1 MNRVQSANVIRFYL
15 SQLPARNGAHVFE
28 ELCRQLAR
36 MRIASNVVPATGPVG
51 AGGDQGRDFETFR
64 TYLAAG
70 DLAPTTFIG
79 RATEKTLAFSCTLQ
93 QDRLAEKIRTD
104 VAKIVAGGHR
114 VDGVYVFTE
123 RSIPIGDRHQIE
135 KELSEKRGIQLH
147 VLDGEWL
154 AEQLADAETFWIAE
168 QYLAV
173 PSQFYPEALDE
184 QPATWYEEL
193 REEWRSRKGVSGSFG
208 EYSALRRG
216 IRYATFQT
224 EAQADLP
231 FWSGW
236 LKQLI
241 TVADRF
247 IARRV
252 VYELAVSSLRLG
264 RGTLRRHEE
273 RLRQYMEEAIASSD
287 PGTLQD
293 AQILLTFMGGADQH
307 GLIDLRE
314 GELADL
320 RDRIEAQVRAVH
332 GKTRDPSVRAQLLQ
346 TAAHVHFLPAP
357 PYGRLDPDRVT
368 TSFATLEEALAAAEM
383 GPLFPIDEFA
393 QHMTLMTPFIV
404 DLPGYEAFVTKLDD
418 LVAQRMGRASAA
430 ARARDRAVA
439 LHNAGRLIAAL
450 REFHRVRVDWFAGD
464 TVRGSLLAMAIISQ
478 IYQQLH
484 LHQASKYYAL
494 GFAHLALNLGDET
507 LLDMVPRG
515 VLLAA
520 QADYESGALV
530 SYIGLCDAGLH
541 LRYRIEGHH
550 PGYIREGGQALYGL
564 VVLKAYSSL
573 HDPDLDSHLAER
585 LRALDVLDEIDQVI
599 VDAGARDPWKERQA
613 FADHYAAEMG
623 VAAFSDAGPEREI
636 SWRALGITWR
646 VRFKNDYATT
656 RAAERFCA
664 FAQIILAD
672 LADVDLALL
681 PTDITIDL
689 KATETTSAEA
699 RPSNEGRRWDI
710 EVPTTVSKDKVVDL
724 AVEAIAAVTT
734 VLLEASLLPMDQAHD
749 LMDHIFRE
757 GITNKLLP
765 SVSYDSAYTQFI
777 PEKDFDAPVREE
789 RAPLSPTVR
798 PTPPQHAELARRSG
812 PGPTYTAEEAR
823 EKLTWRYRRSP
834 QMIRLT
840 LPRLL
845 ADLRT
850 RTLIEDLR
858 REGWLDW
865 RILGALST
873 RVLNWRVEQT
883 DPRTV
888 DEHKSAMLRL
898 MRDPEPVD
906 GPMVPLS
913 IFTRESLEMVDNFN
927 ITSTLRNWDLDLRQ
941 RTPDIKAI
949 RLFLNERYRHD
960 KDDID
965 HDDPF
970 SVEST
975 RPSPA

>member
-1 MNRVQSANVIRFYL
+1 MNRVQSANMIRFYL

-64 TYLAAG
+64 TYLAAS

-79 RATEKTLAFSCTLQ
+79 RATDKTLAFSCTLQ
-93 QDRLAEKIRTD
+93 QDRLPEKIETD
-104 VAKIVAGGHR
+104 VAKVLAGGHG

-123 RSIPIGDRHQIE
+123 RNIPVGVRHEIE
-135 KELSEKRGIQLH
+135 KEMSEKHGIEVH
-147 VLDGEWL
+147 VLDGEWI
-154 AEQLADAETFWIAE
+154 AEQLGDPETFWIAE
-168 QYLAV
+168 QYLGV
-173 PSQFYPEALDE
+173 PSQFYPEPLDE
-184 QPATWYEEL
+184 RPATWYEEL
-193 REEWRSRKGVSGSFG
+193 RDEWRARTGVSGSFG

-216 IRYATFQT
+216 IRYSGAQP

-236 LKQLI
+236 LERLI

-247 IARRV
+247 IARRA

-264 RGTLRRHEE
+264 RGTLRGHEE
-273 RLRQYMEEAIASSD
+273 RLREYMEEAIASSD

-293 AQILLTFMGGADQH
+293 GQIMVTFMGGADQR

-314 GELADL
+314 GELAEL
-320 RDRIEAQVRAVH
+320 RDRLEAQVRAVH
-332 GKTRDPSVRAQLLQ
+332 ARTDDPSVRAQLLQ

-357 PYGRLDPDRVT
+357 PYGQPEPERIT
-368 TSFATLEEALAAAEM
+368 TSFATLEEALADAEN

-404 DLPGYEAFVTKLDD
+404 DLPGYEAFVTKMDD
-418 LVAQRMGRASAA
+418 LVAKRMGRASAA
-430 ARARDRAVA
+430 ERARDRAVA
-439 LHNAGRLIAAL
+439 LHDAGRLTAAL

-464 TVRGSLLAMAIISQ
+464 TVRGSLLAMAMISQ
-478 IYQQLH
+478 IYHQLH

-515 VLLAA
+515 VLQAA

-530 SYIGLCDAGLH
+530 SYIGLCDTGLR

-550 PGYIREGGQALYGL
+550 PGYIRGGGQTLYGL

-573 HDPDLDSHLAER
+573 HDPELDGHLAEC
-585 LRALDVLDEIDQVI
+585 LRGLDVLEEVEQVI
-599 VDAGARDPWKERQA
+599 FDAAARDPWKERQA

-636 SWRALGITWR
+636 SWRALGLTWR
-646 VRFKNDYATT
+646 VRFKNEYATT

-664 FAQIILAD
+664 FAQILLAD
-672 LADVDLALL
+672 MADVDLALL
-681 PTDITIDL
+681 PTYITIEL
-689 KATETTSAEA
+689 KATGATSAEVQ
-699 RPSNEGRRWDI
+699 PSNEGRVWDI
-710 EVPTTVSKDKVVDL
+710 EVPTTISKDEVVDQ
-724 AVEAIAAVTT
+724 AVEAIAAVTSI
-734 VLLEASLLPMDQAHD
+734 LLEASLLPVERANDAIER
-749 LMDHIFRE
+749 IFRE

-765 SVSYDSAYTQFI
+765 SVSFDSAYTQFI
-777 PEKDFDAPVREE
+777 PEKDFDVLLREG
-789 RAPLSPTVR
+789 RTPLVPAVR
-798 PTPPQHAELARRSG
+798 PTPPQHEELAWHAG

-823 EKLTWRYRRSP
+823 EKLGWRYQRSP
-834 QMIRLT
+834 QSIRFT

-845 ADLRT
+845 ADPRT
-850 RTLIEDLR
+850 RALIEDLR

-865 RILGALST
+865 RILGALSM
-873 RVLNWRVEQT
+873 RAMNWRVEQT
-883 DPRTV
+883 DPRTIS
-888 DEHKSAMLRL
+888 DYKSTLLRL

-906 GPMVPLS
+906 APLVPLA
-913 IFTRESLEMVDNFN
+913 IFNRESLVTVDNAN
-927 ITSTLRNWDLDLRQ
+927 VTSTLKTWDLDLRQ
-941 RTPDIKAI
+941 RTPDIRAI
-949 RLFLNERYRHD
+949 RQFLNERYRQD

-970 SVEST
+970 SVEAN
-975 RPSPA
+975 RLSPA